1 MVATDDSE
9 SLEALDE
16 SDKESCVCCCCC
28 ACGGLY
34 LIRETFIFGDGVSDD
49 GDAVDGSLLL
59 LLDDKLLTL
68 LELLWLLPAFKFI
81 RLSFCTLGL
90 TK

>member
-16 SDKESCVCCCCC
+16 SDSESGC
-28 ACGGLY
+28 ACCGCGLY
-34 LIRETFIFGDGVSDD
+34 LIRETFIFGDGVSDAD
-49 GDAVDGSLLL
+49 DDDAVEGSLLRH
-59 LLDDKLLTL
+59 LTL
-68 LELLWLLPAFKFI
+68 LELLWLPPAFKFI
-81 RLSFCTLGL
+81 RLSFCTLVW